1 MNRVSRIT
9 RHFTSA
15 RQAETIDG
23 KKDFFGYEG
32 QATLYR
38 KFRPRYPASLL
49 EYVDKKRLDDWLEEK
64 TGGLINSVPGYKFM
78 KNTIKGAHKEKMDR
92 LKKANY
98 PKLKAPDVRDYYGPD
113 GKKKSK

>member
-1 MNRVSRIT
+1 MKKPDPKNYVGRPMQY
-9 RHFTSA
+9 FNDK
-15 RQAETIDG
+15 AEYGREIMMQNG
-23 KKDFFGYEG
+23 SEV
-32 QATLYR
+32 
-38 KFRPRYPASLL
+38 PPNSPA
-49 EYVDKKRLDDWLEEK
+49 KRFDDWLEEK
-64 TGGLINSVPGYKFM
+64 TGGLINSVPGYQFM